1 MTESGRR
8 QIAGR
13 AIPVP
18 GNDIDT
24 DRIIPA
30 RFLKTVTNEGLGLHA
45 FEDAR
50 KHDPEHPFNQKVY
63 EGASVLVAGL
73 NFGCGSSREH
83 APESLKQWGIKAIV
97 GGSFAEIFFGNCTM
111 LGIPCMSVDNE
122 DVLWLQRAIGRDP
135 GGAVTVDVVGR
146 AVRFGDRTIPVQ
158 IPDGAYHQLVS
169 GTWNAMTVLLE
180 AGDAIDATAR
190 RLPYIRGF

>member
-13 AIPVP
+13 GIPVP

-97 GGSFAEIFFGNCTM
+97 AGSFAEIFFGNCTM

-122 DVLWLQRAIGRDP
+122 DVLWLQRAIGRDLALDQDL
-135 GGAVTVDVVGR
+135 GFFATGKDLVEVEARFLGR
-146 AVRFGDRTIPVQ
+146 RRFRLAAL
-158 IPDGAYHQLVS
+158 DGVAQCF
-169 GTWNAMTVLLE
+169 
-180 AGDAIDATAR
+180 AR
-190 RLPYIRGF
+190 GIA

>member
-1 MTESGRR
+1 MSDRVRR
-8 QIAGR
+8 QVAGR
-13 AIPVP
+13 GIPIP

-50 KHDPEHPFNQKVY
+50 KQDPEHPFNQKAY
-63 EGASVLVAGL
+63 EGASVLVAGM

-135 GGAVTVDVVGR
+135 RQPVTVDVEKQE
-146 AVRFGDRTIPVQ
+146 VRVGDRVIKGR
-158 IPDGAYHQLVS
+158 IPDGARNQLVS
-169 GTWNAMTVLLE
+169 GAWNATGVLLE
-180 AGDAIDATAR
+180 AGDAIEATAK
-190 RLPYIRGF
+190 RLPYVSGF